1 MGQNREPGHDKRPQR
16 PSQGEGPVVV
26 DPTTEGGLGQDS
38 VSAPKD
44 APGPDDDSRSH
55 IVPDNGSGS

>member
-1 MGQNREPGHDKRPQR
+1 MGRNREHEEGKGLQR

-38 VSAPKD
+38 ISAPQD
-44 APGPDDDSRSH
+44 APDPDDDSRSH
-55 IVPDNGSGS
+55 VIPDNGSGS

>member
-1 MGQNREPGHDKRPQR
+1 VGRNREEKDSKRPQR

-26 DPTTEGGLGQDS
+26 DPDTQGGLGENS
-38 VSAPKD
+38 VSAPPD

-55 IVPDNGSGS
+55 IVPDNGAES